1 MHQTGNMMLPLTRNA
16 RFTAAALVL
25 ALGLSPLSSVAQTNG
40 AKPKAAQS
48 ATVAPEAAKP
58 APYDIQLAR
67 LSEILGALEYIEGLC
82 KNATPNDWRSDMSQ
96 LLQAE
101 AANEPLRHERLTAAY
116 NRGYRSFASVYTDCT
131 SNAKL
136 AEKAYRNEGATLS
149 QEITSRFGN

>member
-1 MHQTGNMMLPLTRNA
+1 MLPLNPKG

-25 ALGLSPLSSVAQTNG
+25 TLGLSPFSASAQTNG
-40 AKPKAAQS
+40 AKASDSKSKAAVS
-48 ATVAPEAAKP
+48 STAAPEVAKP

-67 LSEILGALEYIEGLC
+67 LSEILGALEYIESLC
-82 KNATPNDWRSDMSQ
+82 KSATPNNWLSDMSK

-136 AEKAYRNEGATLS
+136 AEKTYRNEGATLS